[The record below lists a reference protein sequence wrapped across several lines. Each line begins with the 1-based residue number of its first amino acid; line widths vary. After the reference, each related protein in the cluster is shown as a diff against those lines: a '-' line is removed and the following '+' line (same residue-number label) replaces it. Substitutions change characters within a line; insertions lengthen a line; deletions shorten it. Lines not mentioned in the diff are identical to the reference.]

1 MNNSI
6 EKGKTAAITSY
17 ILIIGVFI
25 AMSMN
30 SGEDKNPYASFHIRQ
45 ALGLSLTFI
54 SLGLVISNFDSAMI
68 SISMWVFLSVL
79 WTYGIFSA
87 INGQTKPVP
96 LLGEFFQKWFKSI
109 S

>member
-30 SGEDKNPYASFHIRQ
+30 SGEEKNSFASFHIRQ
-45 ALGLSLTFI
+45 ALGLSITFI
-54 SLGLVISNFDSAMI
+54 SLGLIISNFDNAMI

-87 INGQTKPVP
+87 INGETKPIP
-96 LLGEFFQKWFKSI
+96 LLGEIFQKWFKSI
-109 S
+109 N

>member
-1 MNNSI
+1 MNHDI

-30 SGEDKNPYASFHIRQ
+30 SGEEKNPFASFHIRQ
-45 ALGLSLTFI
+45 ALGLSLIFI
-54 SLGLVISNFDSAMI
+54 SLGLIISNFDSLMI
-68 SISMWVFLSVL
+68 SISMWIFLSVL

-87 INGQTKPVP
+87 INGETKPIP
-96 LLGEFFQKWFKSI
+96 LLGNYFKKWLVNI

>member
-1 MNNSI
+1 MNDTI

-17 ILIIGVFI
+17 ILIIGVLI

-30 SGEDKNPYASFHIRQ
+30 SEDKNSFASFHIRQ

-54 SLGLVISNFDSAMI
+54 SLGLIISNFDSIMI
-68 SISMWVFLSVL
+68 SAPMWIFVSIL

-87 INGQTKPVP
+87 IKGETKPVP
-96 LLGEFFQKWFKSI
+96 LLGNFFQKAFKSI